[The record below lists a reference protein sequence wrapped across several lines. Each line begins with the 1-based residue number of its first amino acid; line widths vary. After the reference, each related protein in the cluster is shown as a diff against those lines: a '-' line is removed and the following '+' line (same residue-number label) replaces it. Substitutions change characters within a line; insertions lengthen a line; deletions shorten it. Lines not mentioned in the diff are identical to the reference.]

1 MYAVSMARNLDVQ
14 VENKQVRRFRVAE
27 WCSATV
33 KDIHNAYHKLQELC
47 LSGTHST
54 SCMLLYMFM

>member
-14 VENKQVRRFRVAE
+14 VENKSVKKFKIAQ

-33 KDIHNAYHKLQELC
+33 KDINQAYLKLQELC
-47 LSGTHST
+47 VSSEYNGGGRD
-54 SCMLLYMFM
+54 